1 MGWTRAPGAG
11 TRLTSWVHMASETCQ
26 GRSQKSAMNISVVE
40 AIMRPDTEREG
51 DSHPRQAGGLIP
63 GKSFGKT
70 QESCTWIPKVN
81 SKKRVTASPD
91 RRLETRNASATEESS
106 KEREV
111 RCSRSIHSRLRAQ
124 QARTQVRGP
133 RKANQESRQVRKLDV
148 TEALKCGRT
157 LGRERCHMV
166 KISVNRSHNIVCRQ
180 CTIPALCQPSQS
192 AR

>member
-70 QESCTWIPKVN
+70 QESCTWIPKV
-81 SKKRVTASPD
+81 SPKKRGYRKSRPPS
-91 RRLETRNASATEESS
+91 RNE
-106 KEREV
+106 ERECD
-111 RCSRSIHSRLRAQ
+111 RGIQ
-124 QARTQVRGP
+124 QGTRGEVQP
-133 RKANQESRQVRKLDV
+133 KY
-148 TEALKCGRT
+148 
-157 LGRERCHMV
+157 
-166 KISVNRSHNIVCRQ
+166 
-180 CTIPALCQPSQS
+180 PQPSAGRAGDDHGRRTKS
-192 AR
+192 RVR